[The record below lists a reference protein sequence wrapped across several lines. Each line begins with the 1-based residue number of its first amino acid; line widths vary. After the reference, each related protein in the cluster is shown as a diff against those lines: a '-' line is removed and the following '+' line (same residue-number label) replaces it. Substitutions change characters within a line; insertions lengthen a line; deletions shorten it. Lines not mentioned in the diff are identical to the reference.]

1 MLELSVKCTK
11 KSLPEQ
17 RLISTSRM
25 VRLDSMM
32 YALSPT
38 IMGLI
43 KSLLTSINIFIYLD
57 DIPVNIYAMQMY
69 SGLIAM
75 SCYSQRAES
84 CLLPIHY
91 LLQK

>member
-38 IMGLI
+38 IMGLV
-43 KSLLTSINIFIYLD
+43 KSLLTSKNIFIYLD
-57 DIPVNIYAMQMY
+57 DIPVNIETMRK
-69 SGLIAM
+69 SL
-75 SCYSQRAES
+75 
-84 CLLPIHY
+84 
-91 LLQK
+91 

>member
-32 YALSPT
+32 YALSET
-38 IMGLI
+38 V
-43 KSLLTSINIFIYLD
+43 SSF
-57 DIPVNIYAMQMY
+57 V
-69 SGLIAM
+69 
-75 SCYSQRAES
+75 
-84 CLLPIHY
+84 
-91 LLQK
+91 